1 MVSLFLHLLE
11 KLVAG
16 WSSCLVSSSY
26 AAARPDGVPL
36 TAEDGGVCW
45 GSTSN
50 LFHSKL
56 KASETPSEVELILAC
71 TIGITEVR
79 SHDSTSGS
87 GDARVTS
94 PNTLFFFVECA
105 RCFTGVLAAPI
116 LFRNAFLFLAIPLAS
131 VLRVINAA
139 VSIFVLCTASTFAGF
154 AAAWSLMEIP
164 VAVVLKV
171 IPAWCRASVFL
182 ASILP
187 FDAGVHVTVPFA
199 LIHVVIYAC
208 IVVWVCSA
216 LMRLANWFIRTFVVF
231 QMPVTLLV
239 RVAVAWVFALVVLA
253 VRLQI
258 DASLGW
264 AIPFTFA
271 IWVSNAVPQI
281 LVVIAFRW
289 WVRLSWCA
297 FLFVRKPKALSIG
310 VIYAIIRAMMIF
322 AFTSCS
328 DAFMVITVPLTI
340 EIVVINAIVVVA
352 MLITTS
358 RLRFWCVSTSL
369 TRSIPKAHVNRVSF
383 ACNFTLMVSA
393 SRSKWHASPPFAIP
407 LTHVSTTLAWVG
419 VAVRFARLWW
429 KKRAK
434 FGVDLDS
441 LRGWGQCG

>member
-1 MVSLFLHLLE
+1 MAYLFLHLLE
-11 KLVAG
+11 TIVSS

-26 AAARPDGVPL
+26 AAARHDGVPL

-50 LFHSKL
+50 LFHPKL

-71 TIGITEVR
+71 TVGITEAR
-79 SHDSTSGS
+79 SHHSTSGS

-116 LFRNAFLFLAIPLAS
+116 LFPNASLFLAIPLAS
-131 VLRVINAA
+131 VLRVINAL
-139 VSIFVLCTASTFAGF
+139 VSIFVLFTASTFAGS

-187 FDAGVHVTVPFA
+187 FDAGVCVTVPFA
-199 LIHVVIYAC
+199 LVHVVIYAC

-258 DASLGW
+258 DASMVG
-264 AIPFTFA
+264 AIPFTFV
-271 IWVSNAVPQI
+271 IWVSNAVPHI
-281 LVVIAFRW
+281 LVVSAFRW
-289 WVRLSWCA
+289 WIWLSWCA
-297 FLFVRKPKALSIG
+297 FPCVWEPIAFVIG
-310 VIYAIIRAMMIF
+310 VVYAIIRAMMSF
-322 AFTSCS
+322 AFTSCIS
-328 DAFMVITVPLTI
+328 AFMVITVPLTI
-340 EIVVINAIVVVA
+340 EIVVINAIVVVG
-352 MLITTS
+352 MLTATS
-358 RLRFWCVSTSL
+358 CSGSWWVSTSL
-369 TRSIPKAHVNRVSF
+369 TRSIPEALVLWVSC

-393 SRSKWHASPPFAIP
+393 SRSKRHASLPFAIP
-407 LTHVSTTLAWVG
+407 LTVASTILAWVHFI
-419 VAVRFARLWW
+419 VILARS
-429 KKRAK
+429 KERAK
-434 FGVDLDS
+434 IGVDLDS